1 MSIVDDNCDVPGS
14 PVDDMIETAVL
25 PEGNSD
31 DNDCVEERTSW
42 VVRRVSSADDPKTT
56 TDSLELHVGVV
67 DSSGVCVERVWK
79 LTPAIDD
86 DKADDIEDGDTINGS
101 VVTVVALN
109 HNEDES
115 RSDDVTGK
123 DVSPSTEGVTALG
136 DFEDKTCISLEVVGT
151 SDINSDIR
159 LDESMG
165 VEVNKSDKVLNDSLK
180 DNNDDI
186 SDEI

>member
-1 MSIVDDNCDVPGS
+1 MSIVVDDNCDVPGS
-14 PVDDMIETAVL
+14 PVVDMIETVVL
-25 PEGNSD
+25 PD

-42 VVRRVSSADDPKTT
+42 VVRRVSSADDPKTAA
-56 TDSLELHVGVV
+56 DSLELQVGAV

-79 LTPAIDD
+79 LTPPIDD
-86 DKADDIEDGDTINGS
+86 DKADDMEDGDTINGS

-109 HNEDES
+109 HNEDVS

-136 DFEDKTCISLEVVGT
+136 DFEDRTCISLEVVGT

-165 VEVNKSDKVLNDSLK
+165 VVVVNKSDKALNDSLK
-180 DNNDDI
+180 DDNDDI

>member
-1 MSIVDDNCDVPGS
+1 MSIVDENSDVPGS

-25 PEGNSD
+25 PD

-42 VVRRVSSADDPKTT
+42 VVRRVSSADDPGGETA
-56 TDSLELHVGVV
+56 TDSLDLQVGAV

-86 DKADDIEDGDTINGS
+86 DKADDMDDGDTINGS

-123 DVSPSTEGVTALG
+123 DVSLKTEGVTTLG
-136 DFEDKTCISLEVVGT
+136 DFEDRTCISLVVVGT

-159 LDESMG
+159 LEESMG
-165 VEVNKSDKVLNDSLK
+165 VEVVNKSDKALNDSLK
-180 DNNDDI
+180 DDNDDI